1 MAKAVLKAVDSD
13 GNPTGE
19 EQKLDELKP
28 IPDDASDFAKLF
40 KEPGL
45 GDGITDSNFTSI
57 SIGKP
62 KEFFRTHSDPAYRRR
77 TEILRFKPPGVIEES
92 YYLIDPAMAGVID
105 EARPCVLV
113 TVIDRDGVPQL
124 WPIGLPK
131 EGGKDMKAWSSAR
144 AAAKIGFDKWVKI
157 LWAKNAFK
165 TREALD
171 GYAPDPD
178 WSKLPSFLKLVEL
191 AFGRDGVIRTRDHT
205 VYKICS
211 GLRKGP
217 PVTTAYSGWRD
228 LPYREIWVVD
238 SEYYPGRGLANGG
251 RDGDAPT
258 PLCVVAIECDRDV
271 SSASGKT
278 SSHRFRLTASIVR
291 RCSLRT

>member
-1 MAKAVLKAVDSD
+1 MTKPVLKAVDSD

-45 GDGITDSNFTSI
+45 GDGITDLNFTSI

-205 VYKICS
+205 VYQNLLGAKE
-211 GLRKGP
+211 G
-217 PVTTAYSGWRD
+217 
-228 LPYREIWVVD
+228 
-238 SEYYPGRGLANGG
+238 
-251 RDGDAPT
+251 
-258 PLCVVAIECDRDV
+258 
-271 SSASGKT
+271 SASDDG
-278 SSHRFRLTASIVR
+278 L
-291 RCSLRT
+291 